1 MLHYFPFH
9 FLLLVKDY
17 CWLLDGL
24 PTCSVTVGTV
34 VVGVIIVVDKL
45 VACTVENAALATDV
59 LILLA
64 EIIKSTLK
72 LV

>member
-1 MLHYFPFH
+1 
-9 FLLLVKDY
+9 
-17 CWLLDGL
+17 LDGL

-45 VACTVENAALATDV
+45 VACIVENAALVTDV

-64 EIIKSTLK
+64 EIIKFTLK